1 MKKIGTY
8 LAFPLLV
15 ILILLLYGFSLKRN
29 QQKKVQKIEVQFE
42 GGENEF
48 LTHESVNKLLIQNNE
63 EFKNQP
69 KSVIDLHELENLISA
84 NPYVEEAV
92 VFLTPR
98 GLLKTQ
104 IKQREPLARIITN
117 NESYYIDKYGVK
129 IPLSSNHSA
138 RVPLVLGVNSFK
150 DVKEITQLVNYF
162 FEDDFLKKEIVA
174 MKKMPNDEYV
184 FNVRSGDYKI
194 NFGKCVNIDK
204 KIKKIKA
211 FYNKALLDKT
221 IHNYKTINVKY
232 HNQVVCTKQHQVG
245 KAKSLGVKRG
255 VVNNITQ
262 TIQSIQQAVD
272 EAESV
277 SGQKIEEV
285 VVGIA
290 GQHIRSLHHSD
301 YITRTKSDEV
311 IEAKDINDLE
321 NQVHKLVMLP
331 GEEIIHVLPQEFKV
345 DSQADIKEPI
355 GMYGGR
361 LEANFHVVV
370 GQVSSIRNIGRCVKS
385 AGLSLSDI
393 TLEPLASASAV
404 LSREEKEAGV
414 ALIDIGGGT
423 TDLAIFKDG
432 IIRHTA
438 VIPFGG
444 NVITEDI
451 KEGCSIIE
459 KQAELLKVKFGSAWP
474 GENKETEIVSI
485 PGEHVY
491 LEIKNYGHETQKGKL
506 IAGIV
511 LTGGGSQLKHL
522 RQLVEYITGMD
533 ARIGFPNEN
542 LAGESDDNLSSP
554 SYATA
559 VGLLMEGL
567 SKPEIERVVEEK
579 VVTEASFQPIESVE
593 KESIVIEDKQVEP
606 KRRAKSF
613 FDKFTERFKEFLD
626 NAE

>member
-1 MKKIGTY
+1 MENTKIAVGLDIGTTKIV
-8 LAFPLLV
+8 AM
-15 ILILLLYGFSLKRN
+15 IGRKNEYG
-29 QQKKVQKIEVQFE
+29 KIEVV
-42 GGENEF
+42 G
-48 LTHESVNKLLIQNNE
+48 I
-63 EFKNQP
+63 
-69 KSVIDLHELENLISA
+69 
-84 NPYVEEAV
+84 
-92 VFLTPR
+92 
-98 GLLKTQ
+98 
-104 IKQREPLARIITN
+104 
-117 NESYYIDKYGVK
+117 
-129 IPLSSNHSA
+129 
-138 RVPLVLGVNSFK
+138 
-150 DVKEITQLVNYF
+150 
-162 FEDDFLKKEIVA
+162 
-174 MKKMPNDEYV
+174 
-184 FNVRSGDYKI
+184 
-194 NFGKCVNIDK
+194 
-204 KIKKIKA
+204 
-211 FYNKALLDKT
+211 
-221 IHNYKTINVKY
+221 
-232 HNQVVCTKQHQVG
+232 G

-255 VVNNITQ
+255 VVSNITQ

-277 SGQKIEEV
+277 SGIKIEDV

-301 YITRTKSDEV
+301 YITRPNADEV
-311 IEAKDINDLE
+311 IEEKDIEELV

-385 AGLSLSDI
+385 AGLNLNEV
-393 TLEPLASASAV
+393 TLEPLASAQAV
-404 LSREEKEAGV
+404 LSQEEKEAGV

-444 NVITEDI
+444 NVITDDI

-459 KQAELLKVKFGSAWP
+459 KQAELLKIKFGSAWP

-485 PGEHVY
+485 PGLRGREPKEITLKNLSKIIHARVQEIIEHVY
-491 LEIKNYGHETQKGKL
+491 LEIKNYGHETAKGKL

-533 ARIGFPNEN
+533 ARIGFPNEH
-542 LAGESDDNLSSP
+542 LAGDSEEALSSP

-567 SKPEIERVVEEK
+567 KRGEKQAEEAELLEQKEAPKLETTEQPKEEQEVVEK
-579 VVTEASFQPIESVE
+579 
-593 KESIVIEDKQVEP
+593 P
-606 KRRAKSF
+606 KPKKKSF
-613 FDKFTERFKEFLD
+613 FEKFTEGLKDFLD

>member
-1 MKKIGTY
+1 MENNKIAVGLDIGTTKIVAMIGRKNEY
-8 LAFPLLV
+8 D
-15 ILILLLYGFSLKRN
+15 
-29 QQKKVQKIEVQFE
+29 KIEVV
-42 GGENEF
+42 G
-48 LTHESVNKLLIQNNE
+48 I
-63 EFKNQP
+63 
-69 KSVIDLHELENLISA
+69 
-84 NPYVEEAV
+84 
-92 VFLTPR
+92 
-98 GLLKTQ
+98 
-104 IKQREPLARIITN
+104 
-117 NESYYIDKYGVK
+117 
-129 IPLSSNHSA
+129 
-138 RVPLVLGVNSFK
+138 
-150 DVKEITQLVNYF
+150 
-162 FEDDFLKKEIVA
+162 
-174 MKKMPNDEYV
+174 
-184 FNVRSGDYKI
+184 
-194 NFGKCVNIDK
+194 
-204 KIKKIKA
+204 
-211 FYNKALLDKT
+211 
-221 IHNYKTINVKY
+221 
-232 HNQVVCTKQHQVG
+232 G

-255 VVNNITQ
+255 VVSNITQ
-262 TIQSIQQAVD
+262 TIQSIQQAVE

-277 SGQKIEEV
+277 SGFKIEDV

-301 YITRTKSDEV
+301 YITRENADEV
-311 IEAKDINDLE
+311 IEDADIDDLV

-385 AGLSLSDI
+385 AGLGLNEI

-404 LSREEKEAGV
+404 LSQEEKEAGV

-459 KQAELLKVKFGSAWP
+459 KQAELLKIKFGSAWP
-474 GENKETEIVSI
+474 GENKDTEIVSI
-485 PGEHVY
+485 PGLRGREPKEITLKNLSKIIHARVQEIIEHVF
-491 LEIKNYGHETQKGKL
+491 LEIKNYGHETAKGKL

-533 ARIGFPNEN
+533 ARIGFPNEH
-542 LAGESDDNLSSP
+542 LAGDSEEALSSP

-567 SKPEIERVVEEK
+567 DRDNKEEEKEVVEETISET
-579 VVTEASFQPIESVE
+579 TESTENSNEEDGLEE
-593 KESIVIEDKQVEP
+593 KEAVIEKKPV
-606 KRRAKSF
+606 KKKKTF
-613 FDKFTERFKEFLD
+613 FEKFTQGLKDFLD